1 MGEHERYNSKRTFSK
16 GNPDSAST
24 LKKMQYQLDA
34 IERKL
39 DSLLRQSGS
48 RDFKSSYPSKPRR
61 EYDNSKRPFKPNNN
75 KENESAR
82 GKEKF
87 YSGLQSGPK
96 RVPGKSSFMRKKRS
110 S

>member
-1 MGEHERYNSKRTFSK
+1 MSEHERYNRKRTFSK
-16 GNPDSAST
+16 GIPDSAST

-48 RDFKSSYPSKPRR
+48 RDFNSSYPSKPRR
-61 EYDNSKRPFKPNNN
+61 EYYNSKRPFKPNNI

-82 GKEKF
+82 GKGKF
-87 YSGLQSGPK
+87 YYGLQSEPK
-96 RVPGKSSFMRKKRS
+96 RVPGKSSFVKRKRS